1 MVWQYGEE
9 TKVNPLRDS
18 WRNLRDVL
26 KVRWYAVRGMYT
38 GLDAPLATVAEEP
51 ARKTVD
57 TR

>member
-1 MVWQYGEE
+1 
-9 TKVNPLRDS
+9 LRDS

-26 KVRWYAVRGMYT
+26 KVRWYALRGMYT
-38 GLDAPLATVAEEP
+38 GLDAPLATVVEES